1 MTSAPAPFFEP
12 PDLIAAL
19 PERPF
24 EFSEAASRE
33 ADAIV
38 AGPAAALFQRL
49 IRDQETEATWLA
61 ARRVLEAFL
70 GRPPELPERPEPPEP
85 PELPEPP
92 EPAPPAEDASADEI
106 AGYVAGVR
114 TGLAATIESLS
125 SARIGTDARD
135 AVLRQ
140 RAVLGFLTGCWLDVV
155 SQPATQ
161 PSVIV
166 NRLFAQHFTLRGEA
180 NPRRGLH
187 WGRRQRLEQDGVFL
201 PEIAAAD
208 FLAAADT
215 RPLTALHGSFYLAL
229 SRLPANFLPELVGVH
244 YAVLALGVDDL
255 LLGLDPMIT
264 ETELRSVL
272 AAYLE
277 LAGPAERAR
286 LHAGLRCAIGLERE
300 HVEMLA
306 ELAAWHAGL
315 PLESKVAAVIA
326 RHAPFAGRHH
336 KDIEVGGRPLA
347 DTFTDSQLDL
357 AAFLAD
363 FRESKQLRRTPD
375 GLSAFVRAYKF
386 GGPMFGIFSEREA
399 ATFADW
405 VATVQ
410 AGERPP
416 IEVVPNTVG
425 DERAGA
431 WAAAIKASRPAD
443 VVIAEPGEPSDRQL
457 FYRLVNIENFA
468 STLPLAAR
476 RARDLFEAAEI
487 LFTAG
492 AGGRYTDASYFP
504 YSADALYA
512 RAEQVYWDKLVKPY
526 QPLTEIPDRDEV
538 VFLQTTYALG
548 ALVDATWIHRTANLG
563 RSDRRCD
570 AALFSIYA
578 DEMGFGDLRKNHIT
592 LIHRALH
599 SMDIKLPHI
608 RDAAFLDQGD
618 LPDPLYGFS
627 LHQLCMALFPDTY
640 FNEILGYNLAIEMF
654 GLGELRLHE
663 VQKLNHYGFDDC
675 YEQAHLTIDNISAG
689 HSRQAADIIVAYLD
703 EVRRVLG
710 DAAVDREWRRVW
722 RGYASLAYFV
732 EHALLKQ
739 LTAETPEPED
749 DSLSLL
755 I

>member
-19 PERPF
+19 PVRPF

-33 ADAIV
+33 ADSIV

-49 IRDQETEATWLA
+49 IGDQESESTWLV
-61 ARRVLEAFL
+61 ARRVLDAFL
-70 GRPPELPERPEPPEP
+70 GRSGRLTD
-85 PELPEPP
+85 LSD
-92 EPAPPAEDASADEI
+92 DAGPDEI
-106 AGYVAGVR
+106 AEYVMGVR
-114 TGLAATIESLS
+114 AELTTTIESLD
-125 SARIGTDARD
+125 AALVGPDARD

-140 RAVLGFLTGCWLDVV
+140 RAVLGFATGCWLDVL

-180 NPRRGLH
+180 NPRRALH
-187 WGRRQRLEQDGVFL
+187 YRRRQRLEQDGVFL
-201 PEIAAAD
+201 PDIAAAD
-208 FLAAADT
+208 FLSAADT
-215 RPLTALHGSFYLAL
+215 RPLTALHGAFYLAL
-229 SRLPANFLPELVGVH
+229 SRLPASFLPELVGVH
-244 YAVLALGVDDL
+244 YAVLTLGVDDL
-255 LLGLDPMIT
+255 LLGLDPMIG
-264 ETELRSVL
+264 ESDLRPVL
-272 AAYLE
+272 DAYLE

-286 LHAGLRCAIGLERE
+286 LHAGLRTAIDLEYE
-300 HVEMLA
+300 HVQLLV
-306 ELAAWHAGL
+306 ELAAWHREL

-336 KDIEVGGRPLA
+336 KGIEVGGRPLA
-347 DTFTDSQLDL
+347 ETFTDPELDL
-357 AAFLAD
+357 AAFLAE
-363 FRESKQLRRTPD
+363 FRESGPLRRTPD

-399 ATFADW
+399 AVFADW
-405 VATVQ
+405 VASVQ

-416 IEVVPNTVG
+416 IEVVQNTIG
-425 DERAGA
+425 AERADA
-431 WAAAIKASRPAD
+431 WMAAIKASEPAD
-443 VVIAEPGEPSDRQL
+443 VVVGDPGEISDRNF

-468 STLPLAAR
+468 NTMPLAR
-476 RARDLFEAAEI
+476 QRAEELFSSAEV
-487 LFTAG
+487 LFTCG
-492 AGGRYTDASYFP
+492 SGGRYTDATYFP

-512 RAEQVYWDKLVKPY
+512 RAEQVYWDKLVRPY
-526 QPLTEIPDRDEV
+526 RPLAEIPDRDEV

-599 SMDIKLPHI
+599 SMDIRLPHI
-608 RDAAFLDQGD
+608 RDAAFREQGD
-618 LPDPLYGFS
+618 LPDALYGFS

-640 FNEILGYNLAIEMF
+640 YNEILGYNLAIEMF

-739 LTAETPEPED
+739 LAAEPEPED
-749 DSLSLL
+749 ESLSLL

>member
-1 MTSAPAPFFEP
+1 MTSTPAPFFEP

-19 PERPF
+19 PVRPF
-24 EFSEAASRE
+24 EFSAAAGRE

-38 AGPAAALFQRL
+38 AGPASALFRRL
-49 IRDQETEATWLA
+49 ICDQESESTWLV
-61 ARRVLEAFL
+61 ARRVLDAF
-70 GRPPELPERPEPPEP
+70 GDRS
-85 PELPEPP
+85 
-92 EPAPPAEDASADEI
+92 PADDLSADEI
-106 AGYVAGVR
+106 AEHVAGVR
-114 TGLAATIESLS
+114 ADLTTTIECLAAGNVG
-125 SARIGTDARD
+125 ADARD

-140 RAVLGFLTGCWLDVV
+140 RAVLGLLTGCWLDVL

-180 NPRRGLH
+180 NPRRSLH
-187 WGRRQRLEQDGVFL
+187 YRRRQRLEQDGVFL

-208 FLAAADT
+208 FVAAAGA

-229 SRLPANFLPELVGVH
+229 SRLPANFLPELIGVH
-244 YAVLALGVDDL
+244 YAVLTLGVDDL
-255 LLGLDPMIT
+255 LLGQTPMID
-264 ETELRSVL
+264 ETGLRSVL
-272 AAYLE
+272 DAYLE

-286 LHAGLRCAIGLERE
+286 LQAGLRTAIGLERE
-300 HVEMLA
+300 HVQMLV

-326 RHAPFAGRHH
+326 RHAPFASLHH
-336 KDIEVGGRPLA
+336 KDIKVGDRPLA
-347 DTFTDSQLDL
+347 ETFTNPQLDL
-357 AAFLAD
+357 AEFLAE
-363 FRESKQLRRTPD
+363 FRESRQLRRTPD

-399 ATFADW
+399 AVFADW
-405 VATVQ
+405 VASVH
-410 AGERPP
+410 AGDRPP

-425 DERAGA
+425 DDRAA
-431 WAAAIKASRPAD
+431 DWADAIKASRPAD
-443 VVIAEPGEPSDRQL
+443 VVAGEPGALSDRKF

-468 STLPLAAR
+468 NTLPQAR
-476 RARDLFEAAEI
+476 HRAEELFEAAEI
-487 LFTAG
+487 LFSHG
-492 AGGRYTDASYFP
+492 ADGRYTDASYFP

-526 QPLTEIPDRDEV
+526 KPLTEIPDQDEV

-563 RSDRRCD
+563 RSERRCD

-578 DEMGFGDLRKNHIT
+578 DEMGFGELRKNHIT

-599 SMDIKLPHI
+599 SMDIRLPHI
-608 RDAAFLDQGD
+608 RDAAFMEQGE

-640 FNEILGYNLAIEMF
+640 YNEILGYNLAIEMF

-739 LTAETPEPED
+739 LESEPEAD
-749 DSLSLL
+749 EDLSLL

>member
-1 MTSAPAPFFEP
+1 MTSTPAPFFEP

-19 PERPF
+19 PVRPF
-24 EFSEAASRE
+24 EFSAVACRE
-33 ADAIV
+33 ADSIV
-38 AGPAAALFQRL
+38 AGPAPALFRRL
-49 IRDQETEATWLA
+49 ISDQESESTWLV
-61 ARRVLEAFL
+61 ARRVLDAF
-70 GRPPELPERPEPPEP
+70 GD
-85 PELPEPP
+85 
-92 EPAPPAEDASADEI
+92 PAPADDLSANEI
-106 AGYVAGVR
+106 AEHVAGVR
-114 TGLAATIESLS
+114 AGLAATIESLAAGS
-125 SARIGTDARD
+125 VGAEARD

-140 RAVLGFLTGCWLDVV
+140 RAVLGLLTGCWLDVL

-180 NPRRGLH
+180 NPRRSLH
-187 WGRRQRLEQDGVFL
+187 YRRRQRLEQDGVFL

-208 FLAAADT
+208 FLAAADA

-229 SRLPANFLPELVGVH
+229 SRLPANFLPELIGVH
-244 YAVLALGVDDL
+244 YAVLTIGVDDL
-255 LLGLDPMIT
+255 LLGLDPMIS

-272 AAYLE
+272 AAYLD
-277 LAGPAERAR
+277 LAGPVERTR
-286 LHAGLRCAIGLERE
+286 LHAGLRVALNLERE
-300 HVEMLA
+300 HVKMLG
-306 ELAAWHAGL
+306 ELAAWHREL

-336 KDIEVGGRPLA
+336 KEVRVGDRPLA
-347 DTFTDSQLDL
+347 EAFTDPQLDL
-357 AAFLAD
+357 AQFLDD
-363 FRESKQLRRTPD
+363 FRESKQVRRTPD

-399 ATFADW
+399 AVFADW
-405 VATVQ
+405 VASVQ

-425 DERAGA
+425 DDRAQA
-431 WAAAIKASRPAD
+431 RTAAILASRPAD
-443 VVIAEPGEPSDRQL
+443 VVVRDPGEPGDREL

-468 STLPLAAR
+468 STLPLAAE
-476 RARDLFEAAEI
+476 RAEQLFGAAEV
-487 LFTAG
+487 LFTCG

-563 RSDRRCD
+563 RSERRCD

-599 SMDIKLPHI
+599 SMDIRLPHI
-608 RDAAFLDQGD
+608 RDVAFMKQGE

-640 FNEILGYNLAIEMF
+640 YNEILGYNLAIEMF

-739 LTAETPEPED
+739 LAAKPED